1 MHLLQRDQ
9 PTTYSRAGVQ
19 PTRFYRTG
27 HTCEDGASIRI
38 RVTARRPISFRI
50 PKLPQNTTHGGF
62 PKKSLSNSVHTSISS
77 IASHPEVSPRSSPQ
91 GPYPRLRLGSP
102 SSLSF
107 WSACRFLHR
116 QPLLLASRR
125 RARLLRASRRPLF
138 LRRPPAA
145 SLRKRGRNRL
155 LAYDEGRRR
164 NSHRCSRPR
173 RGCSRM

>member
-9 PTTYSRAGVQ
+9 TTTYSRAGVQ

-27 HTCEDGASIRI
+27 HTCEDGASMGYSSS
-38 RVTARRPISFRI
+38 PISFRN
-50 PKLPQNTTHGGF
+50 PKLPQNTTWRF
-62 PKKSLSNSVHTSISS
+62 PKKIPVQQCTHLFLAVHPTPI
-77 IASHPEVSPRSSPQ
+77 SPRSSPQ
-91 GPYPRLRLGSP
+91 GPYPRFGLGSP
-102 SSLSF
+102 PSLSF